1 MSTMNENDHGSREVN
16 GRKKPRMRRN
26 PILILTGSWLLSLL
40 LLPVAGFIVWSMY
53 ESYIQV
59 ATREFRLQQLVGDVV
74 YFNEMLTQAARMAAT
89 TGKTSWEDKYREVEP
104 KLDNAI
110 VDIAGLARTSYE
122 TSYTAT
128 TKRAYSK
135 LIEMENLALAL
146 VRRGRLEEANAI
158 LFGDDY
164 EAQKREYSR
173 GIQAMAQAIQDSVQ
187 KNLTSLQRRMITVGV
202 LGLLIILVLLGVWLG
217 AVLIVRMQLAK
228 RKRAEE
234 ALAQSESKFR
244 NLVESAPLGIFLC
257 DAEGKL
263 IQTNPA
269 LGQIIPAGSVEELSE
284 SPDLPASPFFT
295 RAGVNE
301 AVSHCMRTGETIVS
315 EVPYTAGNG
324 DYRYVRIHLS
334 PFVDDR
340 GQIHGVQGLVEDFTE
355 RKNAEIN
362 LSRAHALASAEAQK
376 LRSLIEGIEEGVVFA
391 GPDDLVT
398 EANTWFL
405 QRMDLTRDQV
415 MGKSLWAIGI
425 DRHFGP
431 EFALVIKDYQLGK
444 RAEAQEFQLHWQD
457 MHVSFRLYPMFSRG
471 SYAGVILNVIDV
483 TELARSRERAQQADR
498 SKGQF
503 LANMSHEIR
512 TPMNAVIGMAEL
524 ALNTSLTPAQREY
537 LETIEMSA
545 HSLLALI
552 NDILDFSKIEA
563 GKLQL
568 HPAPMDL
575 RDHVCSTVQTLAPQ
589 AHSKGLELACRIA
602 PAIPDKLIGDQD
614 RIRQIIMNLMGNAVK
629 FTSQGEIV
637 LQMEMESR
645 NEESVYLRMTVCDSG
660 IGIPFEKQKVIFSAF
675 EQADGSTSRH
685 YGGTGLGLAITAQLV
700 ELMGGRIWVES
711 IVGKGSTF
719 YVTFPLSI
727 QQELDG
733 TTELAVQAELKGL
746 RVLVV
751 DDNATNR
758 RILEELI
765 TQWEM
770 VPVVVAGGQEALA
783 ELEHASNR
791 NEPFAVA
798 MIDCMMPVMDGFELA
813 KCIRQSPGL
822 SSLKILMLTSAGP
835 DAGME
840 SIQNL
845 GIDACLLKPIHQS
858 NLYNTL
864 VRVMSNSGRQP
875 FQAAEPTSARI
886 PTTRRPLKILL
897 AEDNAFNQ
905 KVAMGMLSH
914 MGHAVTVVTNGHE
927 AVNAFGGDRFDLILM
942 DVQMPYMDGF
952 EATRRIRAM
961 EALNDGKRLPII
973 AMTAYA
979 MKGDREKCLDAGMDG
994 YLAKPVNSRELASV
1008 IENVSSHFNA
1018 SECSD
1023 LRGLDGKAVV
1033 NLSGLLESVGGNRE
1047 LLDEMLAIF
1056 SEDSPKLMS
1065 EIALAIGNQD
1075 PDGLRIAA
1083 HSLKSMV
1090 AGLGASSAVE
1100 AALRLE
1106 NMGRSLDMAY
1116 AREAL
1121 VILENELGIV
1131 HEALAGDGRDAD
1143 I

>member
-1 MSTMNENDHGSREVN
+1 
-16 GRKKPRMRRN
+16 
-26 PILILTGSWLLSLL
+26 
-40 LLPVAGFIVWSMY
+40 
-53 ESYIQV
+53 
-59 ATREFRLQQLVGDVV
+59 
-74 YFNEMLTQAARMAAT
+74 
-89 TGKTSWEDKYREVEP
+89 
-104 KLDNAI
+104 
-110 VDIAGLARTSYE
+110 
-122 TSYTAT
+122 
-128 TKRAYSK
+128 
-135 LIEMENLALAL
+135 
-146 VRRGRLEEANAI
+146 
-158 LFGDDY
+158 
-164 EAQKREYSR
+164 
-173 GIQAMAQAIQDSVQ
+173 
-187 KNLTSLQRRMITVGV
+187 
-202 LGLLIILVLLGVWLG
+202 
-217 AVLIVRMQLAK
+217 
-228 RKRAEE
+228 
-234 ALAQSESKFR
+234 
-244 NLVESAPLGIFLC
+244 
-257 DAEGKL
+257 
-263 IQTNPA
+263 
-269 LGQIIPAGSVEELSE
+269 
-284 SPDLPASPFFT
+284 
-295 RAGVNE
+295 
-301 AVSHCMRTGETIVS
+301 
-315 EVPYTAGNG
+315 
-324 DYRYVRIHLS
+324 
-334 PFVDDR
+334 
-340 GQIHGVQGLVEDFTE
+340 
-355 RKNAEIN
+355 
-362 LSRAHALASAEAQK
+362 
-376 LRSLIEGIEEGVVFA
+376 
-391 GPDDLVT
+391 
-398 EANTWFL
+398 
-405 QRMDLTRDQV
+405 
-415 MGKSLWAIGI
+415 
-425 DRHFGP
+425 
-431 EFALVIKDYQLGK
+431 
-444 RAEAQEFQLHWQD
+444 
-457 MHVSFRLYPMFSRG
+457 
-471 SYAGVILNVIDV
+471 
-483 TELARSRERAQQADR
+483 
-498 SKGQF
+498 
-503 LANMSHEIR
+503 
-512 TPMNAVIGMAEL
+512 
-524 ALNTSLTPAQREY
+524 
-537 LETIEMSA
+537 
-545 HSLLALI
+545 
-552 NDILDFSKIEA
+552 
-563 GKLQL
+563 
-568 HPAPMDL
+568 
-575 RDHVCSTVQTLAPQ
+575 
-589 AHSKGLELACRIA
+589 
-602 PAIPDKLIGDQD
+602 
-614 RIRQIIMNLMGNAVK
+614 
-629 FTSQGEIV
+629 
-637 LQMEMESR
+637 
-645 NEESVYLRMTVCDSG
+645 
-660 IGIPFEKQKVIFSAF
+660 
-675 EQADGSTSRH
+675 
-685 YGGTGLGLAITAQLV
+685 
-700 ELMGGRIWVES
+700 
-711 IVGKGSTF
+711 
-719 YVTFPLSI
+719 
-727 QQELDG
+727 
-733 TTELAVQAELKGL
+733 
-746 RVLVV
+746 
-751 DDNATNR
+751 
-758 RILEELI
+758 
-765 TQWEM
+765 
-770 VPVVVAGGQEALA
+770 
-783 ELEHASNR
+783 LEHASNR

-1121 VILENELGIV
+1121 VILENELNIV